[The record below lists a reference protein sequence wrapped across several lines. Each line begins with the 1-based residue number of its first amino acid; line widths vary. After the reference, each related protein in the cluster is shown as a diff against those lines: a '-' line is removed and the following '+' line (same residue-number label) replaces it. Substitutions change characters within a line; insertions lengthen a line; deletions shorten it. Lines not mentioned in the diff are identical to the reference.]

1 MTDDGRPE
9 ALLAAL
15 EAVAARAA
23 VASRLEPPG
32 GEAVLQ
38 SVVDA
43 AVVVFAAE
51 AASIAVHEPDT
62 DRLVIAVAAGPQ
74 GRAAVGLA
82 FAASTGI
89 AGYVFSTGQPLA
101 VTDVGADPRFDRA
114 TAETT
119 GYVPRA
125 ILAVPVLDA
134 SGSIGVLEVLDGG
147 SEGSNQLRDLDLAS
161 VFARQATV
169 AIRAGRVERDTAG
182 LLRSALSTLGAPPS
196 PREQAGATPVPD
208 VDLDAAVSALA
219 RQLDDEGGARLWTL
233 ADAVARARRASPD
246 QVGLVIEILEA
257 LARRSDRPAPRS
269 FRR

>member
-1 MTDDGRPE
+1 MTDDARR
-9 ALLAAL
+9 LAL

-23 VASRLEPPG
+23 AASRLEPPG
-32 GEAVLQ
+32 GEAVLR

-43 AVVVFAAE
+43 AVLVFSAQ
-51 AASIAVHEPDT
+51 AASIALHEPDT
-62 DRLVIAVAAGPQ
+62 DRLVIRVAAGPQ
-74 GRAAVGLA
+74 GAAAIGLA

-101 VTDVGADPRFDRA
+101 VSDVSADPRFDRVS
-114 TAETT
+114 AETT

-125 ILAVPVLDA
+125 ILAVPVFDET
-134 SGSIGVLEVLDGG
+134 GSIGVLEVLDGG

-161 VFARQATV
+161 VFARQASV

-182 LLRSALSTLGAPPS
+182 LLRRVLAGLGAGS
-196 PREQAGATPVPD
+196 GADGAADDEVD
-208 VDLDAAVSALA
+208 VAVSELA
-219 RQLDDEGGARLWTL
+219 RQLDDEAGGRLWTL
-233 ADAVARARRASPD
+233 ADAVARARHASPD

-257 LARRSDRPAPRS
+257 LARRSARPTPRS

>member
-1 MTDDGRPE
+1 MTDDARRE
-9 ALLAAL
+9 ALLDAL

-23 VASRLEPPG
+23 AASQLEPPG

-43 AVVVFAAE
+43 AVVVFAAR
-51 AASIAVHEPDT
+51 AASIALHEPDT
-62 DRLVIAVAAGPQ
+62 DRLVIRVAAGPE
-74 GRAAVGLA
+74 GAGAVGLS

-101 VTDVGADPRFDRA
+101 VNDVGADPRFDRA

-119 GYVPRA
+119 GYVPHA
-125 ILAVPVLDA
+125 ILAVPLLDQ

-169 AIRAGRVERDTAG
+169 AIRAGRVQRDTAS
-182 LLRSALSTLGAPPS
+182 LLRSAFGGLAGDGDDGAVDGDL
-196 PREQAGATPVPD
+196 EAGISD
-208 VDLDAAVSALA
+208 LA
-219 RQLDDEGGARLWTL
+219 RQLDDESGRLWTL
-233 ADAVARARRASPD
+233 ADAVARARRASPE
-246 QVGLVIEILEA
+246 QVSLVIEILDA
-257 LARRSDRPAPRS
+257 LARRSARPTPRS

>member
-1 MTDDGRPE
+1 VTDDERRD

-23 VASRLEPPG
+23 AASQLEPGG

-43 AVVVFAAE
+43 AVVVFGAQAT
-51 AASIAVHEPDT
+51 SIALHEPDT
-62 DRLVIAVAAGPQ
+62 DRLVIRVAAGPQ

-82 FAASTGI
+82 FGASTGI

-119 GYVPRA
+119 GYVPHA
-125 ILAVPVLDA
+125 ILAVPVLDE

-161 VFARQATV
+161 VFARQATI
-169 AIRAGRVERDTAG
+169 AIRAGRVERDTAS
-182 LLRSALSTLGAPPS
+182 LLRSALSSLGGPAEP
-196 PREQAGATPVPD
+196 AA
-208 VDLDAAVSALA
+208 DLDAAVAALA
-219 RQLDDEGGARLWTL
+219 GQLDDEAGGRLWTL
-233 ADAVARARRASPD
+233 ADAVARARRASPE

-257 LARRSDRPAPRS
+257 LARRSARPAPRS

>member
-1 MTDDGRPE
+1 MTDDARRR
-9 ALLAAL
+9 AL

-23 VASRLEPPG
+23 AAAHLEPPG
-32 GEAVLQ
+32 GEAVLR

-43 AVVVFAAE
+43 TVVVFGAQ
-51 AASIAVHEPDT
+51 AASIALHEPDT
-62 DRLVIAVAAGPQ
+62 DRLVIRVAAGPQ
-74 GRAAVGLA
+74 GAAAVGLA

-101 VTDVGADPRFDRA
+101 VNDVGADPRFDRA

-125 ILAVPVLDA
+125 ILAVPVLDE

-161 VFARQATV
+161 VFARQAAV
-169 AIRAGRVERDTAG
+169 AIRASRVERDTAG
-182 LLRSALSTLGAPPS
+182 LLRQALAGLGTAAADGAPD
-196 PREQAGATPVPD
+196 EE
-208 VDLDAAVSALA
+208 LELAVSELA
-219 RQLDDEGGARLWTL
+219 RQLDDEAGGRLWTL
-233 ADAVARARRASPD
+233 ADAVARARQASPD

-257 LARRSDRPAPRS
+257 LARRSARPSPRS

>member
-1 MTDDGRPE
+1 MTEDARR
-9 ALLAAL
+9 LAL

-23 VASRLEPPG
+23 AASRLEPPG
-32 GEAVLQ
+32 GEAVLR

-43 AVVVFAAE
+43 AVLVFSAQ
-51 AASIAVHEPDT
+51 AASIALHEPDT
-62 DRLVIAVAAGPQ
+62 DRLVIRVAAGPQ
-74 GRAAVGLA
+74 GAAAIGLA

-101 VTDVGADPRFDRA
+101 VSDVSADPRFDRV

-125 ILAVPVLDA
+125 ILAVPVFDET
-134 SGSIGVLEVLDGG
+134 GSIGVLEVLDGG

-161 VFARQATV
+161 VFARQASV

-182 LLRSALSTLGAPPS
+182 LLRQVLAGLGVGS
-196 PREQAGATPVPD
+196 GAD
-208 VDLDAAVSALA
+208 GASDEVDLAVSELA
-219 RQLDDEGGARLWTL
+219 RQLDDEAGGRLWTL
-233 ADAVARARRASPD
+233 ADAVARARHASPD

-257 LARRSDRPAPRS
+257 LARRSARPTPRS